1 MFQINQCVH
10 VPLGASGSSTINTNE
25 CAAGETPFQLSAGD
39 KSAPVHVY
47 FLGISLPFANA
58 VAFLSKNFSIME
70 GLKLQMRMEAFNVLN
85 HPLWA
90 EQPDNSTNDTTFG
103 MIQRGPSGQSN
114 MPRQMQLS
122 AKVVW

>member
-58 VAFLSKNFSIME
+58 VAFSTGDIAVPFFGSQE
-70 GLKLQMRMEAFNVLN
+70 PDYEALR
-85 HPLWA
+85 
-90 EQPDNSTNDTTFG
+90 NSLEN
-103 MIQRGPSGQSN
+103 S
-114 MPRQMQLS
+114 
-122 AKVVW
+122 

>member
-10 VPLGASGSSTINTNE
+10 VPLGASGSSTINANE

-58 VAFLSKNFSIME
+58 VAF
-70 GLKLQMRMEAFNVLN
+70 
-85 HPLWA
+85 
-90 EQPDNSTNDTTFG
+90 STRDIAVPFFG
-103 MIQRGPSGQSN
+103 SQEPEVYRRLCG
-114 MPRQMQLS
+114 
-122 AKVVW
+122 